1 MGTLKKVTS
10 SNFKPTIEGDGRFPV
25 YAQQFNAAIST
36 LKTETAVTSLTDS
49 TTGTATDTLNDTT
62 ASVKDDLA
70 SLAAKVNEI
79 ITALKAAGII
89 T

>member
-1 MGTLKKVTS
+1 MALKKVTS
-10 SNFKPTIEGDGRFPV
+10 GNHLPGEGDDRFPV
-25 YAQQFNAAIST
+25 HSKEFNAAITT
-36 LKTETAVTSLTDS
+36 LSVGTAVTSLTDS
-49 TTGTATDTLNDTT
+49 TGGTATDTLNDTT

>member
-1 MGTLKKVTS
+1 MALKKVTS
-10 SNFKPTIEGDGRFPV
+10 GNHLPGEGDDRFPV
-25 YAQQFNAAIST
+25 HSKQFNAAITT
-36 LKTETAVTSLTDS
+36 LSVGTAVTSLTDS
-49 TTGTATDTLNDTT
+49 TGGTATDTLNDTT

-79 ITALKAAGII
+79 ITALKSAGII

>member
-1 MGTLKKVTS
+1 MALKKVTA
-10 SNFKPTIEGDGRFPV
+10 SNHLPGEGDDRFPV
-25 YAQQFNAAIST
+25 HSKQFNAAITT
-36 LKTETAVTSLTDS
+36 LSVGTAVTSLTDS
-49 TTGTATDTLNDTT
+49 TGGTATDTLNDTT

>member
-1 MGTLKKVTS
+1 MALKKVTS
-10 SNFKPTIEGDGRFPV
+10 GNHLPGEGDDRFPV
-25 YAQQFNAAIST
+25 HSKQFNAAITT
-36 LKTETAVTSLTDS
+36 LSVGTAVTSLTDS
-49 TTGTATDTLNDTT
+49 TGGTATDTLNDTT